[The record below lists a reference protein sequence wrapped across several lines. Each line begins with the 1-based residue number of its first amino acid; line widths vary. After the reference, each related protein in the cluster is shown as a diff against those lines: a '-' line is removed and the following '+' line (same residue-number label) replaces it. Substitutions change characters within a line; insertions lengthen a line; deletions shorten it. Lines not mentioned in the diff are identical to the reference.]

1 MSWMAIFSPP
11 QTTRRPKRLR
21 PSKEKVWPAGAP
33 PVEGTG
39 MRHRKAGR
47 KFGRNSAQRQALL
60 RQLAISMILHERL
73 TTTEA
78 KAKSLRP
85 VVEKLVTIARSD
97 SEHHRSLVM
106 SKIDHTPATTKLFE
120 VIAPRFE
127 VAPGGYTR
135 ISKLGVRHG
144 DAAPMALIE
153 FIEV

>member
-1 MSWMAIFSPP
+1 
-11 QTTRRPKRLR
+11 
-21 PSKEKVWPAGAP
+21 
-33 PVEGTG
+33 

-47 KFGRNSAQRQALL
+47 KFGRNSAQRGALL

-97 SEHHRSLVM
+97 TRHHRSLVM
-106 SKIDHTPATTKLFE
+106 SKIDNMPATLKLFE

-127 VAPGGYTR
+127 EAPGGYTR

-153 FIEV
+153 FIEA